1 MLSCKRGFPIPCVSS
16 QRSSCFWPG
25 LSVGTALAAQGDA
38 LAMLRGLQ
46 RGQWAVVSHDGGP
59 SRTVCL
65 GDTAQLI
72 QLHHV
77 GSNCSRFVVEDA
89 PAKVTVQYTCKG
101 NGYGRT
107 SIRKETG
114 ALVQIESQGIDGGL
128 PFQFKAEAR
137 RTGACK

>member
-1 MLSCKRGFPIPCVSS
+1 MRYISRTILLLA
-16 QRSSCFWPG
+16 G
-25 LSVGTALAAQGDA
+25 LGIGGTLAAQGNT

-46 RGQWAVVSHDGGP
+46 RGQWSVVSRDGGP
-59 SRTVCL
+59 SRTICL

-72 QLHHV
+72 QLHHA
-77 GSNCSRFVVEDA
+77 GGNCNRFVVEDA
-89 PAKVTVQYTCKG
+89 PDKITVQYTCKG

-107 SIRKETG
+107 SIRKETTT
-114 ALVQIESQGIDGGL
+114 LLQIESQGIDGDL

>member
-1 MLSCKRGFPIPCVSS
+1 MRFFPKTLLLLA
-16 QRSSCFWPG
+16 G
-25 LSVGTALAAQGDA
+25 LGIGTALAAQGDT

-46 RGQWAVVSHDGGP
+46 RGQWAVVSRDGGP

-72 QLHHV
+72 QLTHG

-89 PAKVTVQYTCKG
+89 PDKVTVQYTCKG

-114 ALVQIESQGIDGGL
+114 ALVQIESQGIAGGL

-137 RTGACK
+137 RTGVCK

>member
-1 MLSCKRGFPIPCVSS
+1 MRLFPRTILLLA
-16 QRSSCFWPG
+16 G
-25 LSVGTALAAQGDA
+25 AGIGTALAAQGNA
-38 LAMLRGLQ
+38 LAMLKGLQ
-46 RGQWAVVSHDGGP
+46 TGQWAVVSRDGGP

-72 QLHHV
+72 QLQHA
-77 GSNCSRFVVEDA
+77 GSSCSRFVVEDA
-89 PAKVTVQYTCKG
+89 PDKVTVQYTCKG

-107 SIRKETG
+107 SIRKETKS
-114 ALVQIESQGIDGGL
+114 LVQIESQGIEHGL